1 MGNIDLDKIND
12 KNELKGYIRGLEN
25 SLAAYEHLMD
35 LSQTELSAA
44 YSTIEAYIKTQELS
58 RQERLRLIDLLD
70 GMKEA
75 TQGDKIDFSGILNE
89 DPLNETIVKDE
100 FEALHKGKETEGFV
114 DFFKILTNLTFSE
127 ADAEYYWKSIINHME
142 DLSMRLGRNIGFR
155 VAMLDF
161 FINVNKKLDNPKVIE
176 LKLYEEAVNL
186 AVTDK
191 LTGVYN
197 RNFFEKYIDGEF
209 SRSQRYE
216 NDLTFIM
223 IDIDD
228 FKQINDQFGHDRGD
242 QILAGFGAILR
253 ECCRNEDVICRY
265 GGDEFMIV
273 CPETDISGAKITAT
287 RIINRLK
294 ESDLGCTCSS
304 GIAGYSGKDDDL
316 QTLFKRC
323 DMALYKAKGNGKD
336 CCEIADPK

>member
-1 MGNIDLDKIND
+1 MGSIDLDKIND
-12 KNELKGYIRGLEN
+12 KDELKGYIRGLEN

-35 LSQTELSAA
+35 LSQDELSAA

-70 GMKEA
+70 GMKDA
-75 TQGDKIDFSGILNE
+75 SQGDKIDFSGILNE
-89 DPLNETIVKDE
+89 DSLNETIVKDE
-100 FEALHKGKETEGFV
+100 FDALHKGKETDGFV

-161 FINVNKKLDNPKVIE
+161 FINVNKKLDNPKIIE
-176 LKLYEEAVNL
+176 LKLYEEAVSM

-197 RNFFEKYIDGEF
+197 RNFFEKYIDSEF
-209 SRSQRYE
+209 SRAQRYE
-216 NDLTFIM
+216 KALTFIL

-228 FKQINDQFGHDRGD
+228 FKQVNDQFGHDRGD
-242 QILAGFGAILR
+242 KVLAGFGSILKD
-253 ECCRNEDVICRY
+253 CCRTEDIICRY
-265 GGDEFMIV
+265 GGEEFLIV
-273 CPETDISGAKITAT
+273 CPETDIAGAEITAT
-287 RIINRLK
+287 RVRNRLK
-294 ESDLGCTCSS
+294 ESSLGCTFSS
-304 GIAGYSGKDDDL
+304 GIAGYSKEAEDL
-316 QTLFKRC
+316 TTLFKRC
-323 DMALYKAKGNGKD
+323 DMALYKAKANGKNRS
-336 CCEIADPK
+336 EIAEIK